1 MKAITRRALGAEE
14 FLGVA
19 NGRLKFSAK
28 KASNGQPHPVE
39 GRRHI
44 GRTKRRQR
52 RVIEIDMEV
61 GQHRAARFQAV
72 DPFEGL
78 ADREM
83 RTVPLVA
90 QRVDDPQI
98 EVFEILDALGR
109 DRVEI
114 GRIGQGAA
122 SYRRCESRARPCRR
136 DPAETASR
144 GSVRPAPPA
153 TRRRPSQGDARST
166 AADKNCPAASR
177 KYSRTWP
184 SRPAPSRRPYRPE
197 CAGRS

>member
-1 MKAITRRALGAEE
+1 MARYWRWRGIRAKLRFAFAFGAFGRGVKAITSMVADAEE

-19 NGRLKFSAK
+19 NGRLKFSAR
-28 KASNGQPHPVE
+28 KASNGEPHPVE
-39 GRRHI
+39 GRRHV

-61 GQHRAARFQAV
+61 GQHRAARFQTL
-72 DPFEGL
+72 DPFERL

-98 EVFEILDALGR
+98 ETFEILNALGR

-114 GRIGQGAA
+114 GRIGNVAEAEAKRGNFTMFKLKWNGIQG
-122 SYRRCESRARPCRR
+122 S
-136 DPAETASR
+136 
-144 GSVRPAPPA
+144 
-153 TRRRPSQGDARST
+153 ARSI
-166 AADKNCPAASR
+166 
-177 KYSRTWP
+177 
-184 SRPAPSRRPYRPE
+184 
-197 CAGRS
+197 